1 MALIGKI
8 RGMRLRDGKSIS
20 EISRLTSL
28 SRNTIKK
35 WLQSPQGA
43 APKYR
48 RGDVSTKLAPFIAT
62 LTQALEVDARR
73 AKHERRTARVL
84 HVQLTSQGYDGGY
97 TRLTDFIRRWRDK
110 QGKLISAR
118 AFVPLAF
125 ELGEAFQFDWSE
137 EGLVVGG
144 IYYRMQVSHLKLCAS
159 RAFWLVAYPSQ
170 GHEMLFDAHTRS
182 FAAMGGIAR
191 RGIYDNMKAAVD
203 RVKKGKGR
211 TVNKRFAV
219 MCAHYLF
226 DADFCNVA
234 SGWEKGV
241 VEKNV
246 QDSRRRIWIDAAQQR
261 FGSFV
266 ELNAWLAQRC
276 RALWEEI
283 RHPEHNQFSVAEM
296 LEHERPHLM
305 PMPEPFD
312 GYVENPARVSSTCLV
327 VVARNRYSVP
337 CELAGQALSTRLYP
351 AKIVIVADDAV
362 VASHERLS
370 DRGQTQYNWQHYI
383 PLVQRKPGALRNG
396 APFADMPEPLQQL
409 RRALL
414 RDPGGDRV
422 MAQVL
427 AIVPTAGLD
436 AVLVAVELA
445 LEGTRQGRVS
455 VEHVRNV
462 LARLNAVPAPE
473 SAATALQV
481 STPPLANTERY
492 DSLRAASIEEADHA

>member
-8 RGMRLRDGKSIS
+8 RGMRMRDGKSIS

-35 WLQSPQGA
+35 WLQTPQGA

-48 RGDVSTKLAPFIAT
+48 RRDVSTKLAPFIAT

-73 AKHERRTARVL
+73 AKHERRTARAL

-97 TRLTDFIRRWRDK
+97 TRLTDFIRQWRDK

-118 AFVPLAF
+118 AFVPLTF

-191 RGIYDNMKAAVD
+191 RGIYDNMKTAVD
-203 RVKKGKGR
+203 KVKQGKGR

-246 QDSRRRIWIDAAQQR
+246 QDSRRRIWIDAGQQR

-266 ELNAWLAQRC
+266 ELNAWLGQRC
-276 RALWEEI
+276 RALWDEV
-283 RHPEHNQFSVAEM
+283 RHPEHGHFSVAEM
-296 LEHERPHLM
+296 LDNGKR
-305 PMPEPFD
+305 
-312 GYVENPARVSSTCLV
+312 
-327 VVARNRYSVP
+327 
-337 CELAGQALSTRLYP
+337 P
-351 AKIVIVADDAV
+351 AK
-362 VASHERLS
+362 AS
-370 DRGQTQYNWQHYI
+370 
-383 PLVQRKPGALRNG
+383 
-396 APFADMPEPLQQL
+396 
-409 RRALL
+409 
-414 RDPGGDRV
+414 
-422 MAQVL
+422 
-427 AIVPTAGLD
+427 
-436 AVLVAVELA
+436 
-445 LEGTRQGRVS
+445 
-455 VEHVRNV
+455 
-462 LARLNAVPAPE
+462 
-473 SAATALQV
+473 
-481 STPPLANTERY
+481 
-492 DSLRAASIEEADHA
+492 